1 MAQAVLMDFGKNPK
15 TEVEDMRYVK
25 RGPGVALA
33 ILAIL
38 ALSLTPA
45 LAADTTKVDAAT
57 KQVETGAKKIGEGK
71 IGEGV
76 EETAKGIGNT
86 VVEGAKFTGE
96 KFKEAG
102 KAAEPPA
109 KSTWDKVK
117 DGASSFGSSVKNFFT
132 KLFSN

>member
-1 MAQAVLMDFGKNPK
+1 MARGLLIDMGKNPK
-15 TEVEDMRYVK
+15 TEAEDMRYVK
-25 RGPGVALA
+25 RWPGAALA
-33 ILAIL
+33 ILATL
-38 ALSLTPA
+38 VLSLSPA
-45 LAADTTKVDAAT
+45 LAADTTKVDAST
-57 KQVETGAKKIGEGK
+57 KQVQTGAKKIGDGK

-102 KAAEPPA
+102 KAAEPPT
-109 KSTWDKVK
+109 KSAWEKVK
-117 DGASSFGSSVKNFFT
+117 EGAGSFGSSVKNFFT